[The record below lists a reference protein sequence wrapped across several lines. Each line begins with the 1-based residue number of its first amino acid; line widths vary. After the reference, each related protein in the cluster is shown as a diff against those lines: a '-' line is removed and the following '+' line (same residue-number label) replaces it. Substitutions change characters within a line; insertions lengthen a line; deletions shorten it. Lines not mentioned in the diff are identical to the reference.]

1 VPPRASDPKYP
12 GGSCGAVA
20 QRLPSYDYVKRADQ
34 AALRFGATDAESA
47 GSKSAGG
54 EVVATSVASVGH
66 RGFVDLAAATP

>member
-1 VPPRASDPKYP
+1 
-12 GGSCGAVA
+12 
-20 QRLPSYDYVKRADQ
+20 LPSYDYVKRADQ